1 VVVAIEI
8 LTGVDLV
15 FCKAPAPD
23 ILTSVSVRS
32 SSDGAVHADSDALG
46 SSILSKW
53 RRFLRYSPLSV
64 STL

>member
-1 VVVAIEI
+1 MNLGGSLTVLTDCVVVAIEI

-32 SSDGAVHADSDALG
+32 SADGAVHADSDALG
-46 SSILSKW
+46 SSILSK
-53 RRFLRYSPLSV
+53 
-64 STL
+64 